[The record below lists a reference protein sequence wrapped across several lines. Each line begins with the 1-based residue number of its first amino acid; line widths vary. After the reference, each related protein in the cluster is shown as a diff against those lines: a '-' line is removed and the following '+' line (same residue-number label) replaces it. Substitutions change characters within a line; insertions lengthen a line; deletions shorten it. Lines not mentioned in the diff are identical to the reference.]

1 MAPKVTEEYRNIV
14 RDKILQSAAAL
25 FSRNGYHT
33 TSMDDIVKESG
44 LSKGA
49 IYGYFKSKDDLFLAL
64 SDKQIESMIDCMQD
78 VFSPN
83 DSAKKKLMKAAEIHF
98 RQITYLND
106 IWRVALELWAESP
119 KIPSLEIRVRKHY
132 DIVHKFFADIIYEGK
147 KNEEFRKDIDPDML
161 SSILL
166 ATLGGLSIHTRM
178 GQKFDWQKIK
188 KSLFALLY
196 EGIIEE
202 ESEDKQ

>member
-1 MAPKVTEEYRNIV
+1 MAPKVTEEYRNNV

-25 FSRNGYHT
+25 FSQNGYHT

-64 SDKQIESMIDCMQD
+64 SDKQLESMIDNMQD
-78 VFSPN
+78 AFSPE
-83 DSAKKKLMKAAEIHF
+83 DSAKNKLMKAAEIHF
-98 RQITYLND
+98 RQIVDPND
-106 IWRVALELWAESP
+106 VWRVTLELWVESP
-119 KIPSLEIRVRKHY
+119 RIPSLEKRVRKRY
-132 DIVHKFFADIIYEGK
+132 DLAHKFLADIIAEGK
-147 KNEEFRKDIDPDML
+147 KKGEFRKDIDPDMI

-166 ATLGGLSIHTRM
+166 ATIRGLSIHTRM
-178 GQKFDWQKIK
+178 GHNFDWQKIK

-202 ESEDKQ
+202 ESQDKP